1 MISLRSVFPAICLLS
16 LIVGLRA
23 GPVFA
28 DSSAEPVSGD
38 TSHARIVR
46 LSLVQGDVRFA
57 RDLKG
62 DPLADAQGDWEAAVL
77 NLPIRQGYVV
87 ATDNGRTEVEFEN
100 GAMAFLAE
108 NTVLEFYD
116 LSSEDGGFTTRLILR
131 QGSAEFYVNPARG
144 DYFSVTGG
152 DFSVQADTR
161 TTFRMNNFDD
171 GSNVSVLHGRLTA
184 LANGKNTP
192 VAKGQSLSLKA
203 GDPGSMQVDR
213 ASDSDEFDQWVSGR
227 IESVNT
233 ATSAAMQYSNQYSDA
248 SDYSSGYTSGYAD
261 LYTYGGWFPVA
272 GYGSCWRPYGVG
284 LGWSPFDSGSWFYD
298 SAFGWSFIGGQP
310 WGWLPYHY
318 GGWLF
323 RPGLGWVWSPSSNF
337 GGGSGLGRW
346 RPVTGTWMRSAGGVA
361 IVPSHPQDSKGK
373 TPLNL
378 SSGLFAV
385 TTRGVSGQVAVEN
398 GQRWKVESKPA
409 RDVMQNQLATAT
421 APVRVSRT
429 MAAGGANTD
438 SSGSATGDHQSTII
452 YDRTERKF
460 VNSNSSGS
468 TTRTASENP
477 GNANGA
483 SGSASQGQGRAQV
496 RTFPEPNKT
505 GTQAPVPPSSHRAV
519 GREGANT
526 PVPSARSTAPMPS
539 RPAVTPPNV
548 PRAVTSERVF
558 SGGGPRGGA
567 AAGSS
572 AGAAAGS
579 AAAPRASSPA
589 PSAPSAGSAGGGRPH

>member
-1 MISLRSVFPAICLLS
+1 MISFRSVLPAICLLA
-16 LIVGLRA
+16 LLPGLA
-23 GPVFA
+23 PGPV
-28 DSSAEPVSGD
+28 SAD

-57 RDLKG
+57 RDVKG
-62 DPLADAQGDWEAAVL
+62 DPLADGQGDWEAAVL

-116 LSSEDGGFTTRLILR
+116 LSSEDGGFTTRLVLR
-131 QGSAEFYVNPARG
+131 QGSAEFYVNPGRG

-192 VAKGQSLSLKA
+192 VTKGQSLSLKA

-233 ATSAAMQYSNQYSDA
+233 ATSAAMQYSNQ
-248 SDYSSGYTSGYAD
+248 SSNAYDYTSGYAD

-272 GYGSCWRPYGVG
+272 GYGTCWRPYGVG

-378 SSGLFAV
+378 SAGMFAV
-385 TTRGVSGQVAVEN
+385 TTRGVSGRVAVEN
-398 GQRWKVESKPA
+398 GDRWKVENKPA
-409 RDVMQNQLATAT
+409 RDVMQNQLVEAS
-421 APVRVSRT
+421 APARVSRT
-429 MAAGGANTD
+429 MAVTGATAG
-438 SSGSATGDHQSTII
+438 SGSAAPGRQSTII

-460 VNSNSSGS
+460 VNSDSPRS
-468 TTRTASENP
+468 TAPNATENA
-477 GNANGA
+477 GNANGT
-483 SGSASQGQGRAQV
+483 SSTNGSASQQQGQAQGKAQV
-496 RTFPEPNKT
+496 RIYPEPNKA
-505 GTQAPVPPSSHRAV
+505 GDRAPVPPSSNRMA
-519 GREGANT
+519 GREGAT
-526 PVPSARSTAPMPS
+526 AAVPSARSATPVPA
-539 RPAVTPPNV
+539 RPAVVPPSV
-548 PRAVTSERVF
+548 PRAVTSERAF
-558 SGGGPRGGA
+558 SESGARGGGNARSGSA
-567 AAGSS
+567 APS
-572 AGAAAGS
+572 ASAP
-579 AAAPRASSPA
+579 AAAPRASAPA
-589 PSAPSAGSAGGGRPH
+589 PSAPAAGSGGRPH